1 MGGGLLL
8 FVNLKHNKYKETF
21 KEDNALN
28 RSRILGGFF
37 CVYQPVVSFLVGMH
51 DEGSVSIRIEACGCQ
66 AGSWS
71 SNVSKGHVSLGALS
85 SSNMPVF
92 LV

>member
-1 MGGGLLL
+1 MGGGLPL
-8 FVNLKHNKYKETF
+8 FVNLKRNKYKETF

-28 RSRILGGFF
+28 RSRILRGF
-37 CVYQPVVSFLVGMH
+37 CVYRPAVSFLVGT
-51 DEGSVSIRIEACGCQ
+51 DDDGSVSIRIEACGCQ

-71 SNVSKGHVSLGALS
+71 SNVSKGHVSLAALS
-85 SSNMPVF
+85 SSNMPVL